1 MTSSLRQSTRF
12 LHNVRSACAKYLSKV
27 QLLKSLEALALALA
41 LALTLTR
48 HRLAGQHEGSSTDL
62 VRVRVR
68 VKVRVR
74 VRVSVRVRVR
84 LLDGPAEVAAR
95 DRVAG
100 ETHLQRQRKARARR
114 APLLRH
120 LRACVDNSRPKAS
133 ANSRSSTPR
142 QRQIKSR
149 AASSLG
155 QAGHAGQ
162 AGHTGLGFPQ
172 SCVPGSRPT
181 SSLSRQ
187 EDPWSCALVHA
198 SDQNEEPPAVAA
210 RPGAG
215 WLGAT
220 SAGIARR
227 CPSM

>member
-1 MTSSLRQSTRF
+1 MRVAALVTSSLRQSTRF

-142 QRQIKSR
+142 QRQTKLR

-155 QAGHAGQ
+155 QPRPVGRYVHMFWRAGYRASCFWSTHVYVLHMSMFSNTGQ
-162 AGHTGLGFPQ
+162 PRDSPRVYPCG
-172 SCVPGSRPT
+172 
-181 SSLSRQ
+181 Q
-187 EDPWSCALVHA
+187 EVV
-198 SDQNEEPPAVAA
+198 EV
-210 RPGAG
+210 
-215 WLGAT
+215 
-220 SAGIARR
+220 I
-227 CPSM
+227 